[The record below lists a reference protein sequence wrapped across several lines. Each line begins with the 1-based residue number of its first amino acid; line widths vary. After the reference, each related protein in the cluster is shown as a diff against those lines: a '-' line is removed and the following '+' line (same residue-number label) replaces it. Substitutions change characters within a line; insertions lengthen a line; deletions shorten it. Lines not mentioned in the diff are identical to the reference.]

1 VRDNM
6 AIHEAKIITI
16 ASVKGGTGK
25 TTTALNLAGT
35 YSLMNKKT
43 LLLDFDLYSGGIA
56 LSLNKDI
63 TSDLYKL
70 SYDMSVNEYKNIN
83 DYILKY
89 NEFIDIIP
97 APKDPR
103 YASKIE
109 TKYISSIL
117 KKVRPKYDVI
127 IIDTSHV
134 LDATNLILFDKSN
147 TIVYV
152 TNNSPLDIKNL
163 KSMITIHKDMEKEN
177 YMVVLNES
185 TSKLNE
191 IFSNYDIK
199 NIIKSDINY
208 IIPRTFYNKNINKY
222 VLNGK
227 IMILEKNIRIL
238 NKNTIKVFEK
248 MALDLLER

>member
-1 VRDNM
+1 M
-6 AIHEAKIITI
+6 AINEAKIITI

-43 LLLDFDLYSGGIA
+43 LILDFDLYSGAIA
-56 LSLNKDI
+56 LSLNIDI
-63 TSDLYKL
+63 NSDIYKL
-70 SYDMSVNEYKNIN
+70 AYDMSINDYKNID

-89 NEFIDIIP
+89 NENIDIIP

-109 TKYISSIL
+109 VKYINAIL

-127 IIDTSHV
+127 IIDTNHF

-147 TIVYV
+147 TIVYIM
-152 TNNSPLDIKNL
+152 NNSPQDIKNL
-163 KSMITIHKDMEKEN
+163 KSMITIHKDMEKQN
-177 YMVVLNES
+177 YCVVLNES
-185 TSKLNE
+185 TTKLNE
-191 IFSNYDIK
+191 MFSHYDIK
-199 NIIKSDINY
+199 NIIKNDINY
-208 IIPRTFYNKNINKY
+208 TIPRTFYNKNINKY

-227 IMILEKNIRIL
+227 IMILEKNIRLL
-238 NKNTIKVFEK
+238 NKNTIKVFNK
-248 MALDLLER
+248 MAIDLLER

>member
-1 VRDNM
+1 M

-248 MALDLLER
+248 MALDLLERW

>member
-1 VRDNM
+1 M

-25 TTTALNLAGT
+25 TSTALNLAGT
-35 YSLMNKKT
+35 YSLMNKKV
-43 LLLDFDLYSGGIA
+43 LILDFDLYSGGIA
-56 LSLNKDI
+56 LSLNVEINTDI
-63 TSDLYKL
+63 YKL
-70 SYDMSVNEYKNIN
+70 AYDMSINEYKNIG

-89 NEFIDIIP
+89 NEYIDIIP

-109 TKYISSIL
+109 TKYISAIL
-117 KKVRPKYDVI
+117 KKIRSKYDVV
-127 IIDTSHV
+127 IIDTNHV

-147 TIVYV
+147 TIVYI

-163 KSMITIHKDMEKEN
+163 KSIIAIHKDMEKDN
-177 YMVVLNES
+177 YIVVLNES
-185 TSKLNE
+185 TNKLNE
-191 IFSNYDIK
+191 ILSNYDIK
-199 NIIKSDINY
+199 NIIKNDINY

-222 VLNGK
+222 VLEGK

-238 NKNTIKVFEK
+238 NKNTIKIFNK
-248 MALDLLER
+248 MAQDLLERW